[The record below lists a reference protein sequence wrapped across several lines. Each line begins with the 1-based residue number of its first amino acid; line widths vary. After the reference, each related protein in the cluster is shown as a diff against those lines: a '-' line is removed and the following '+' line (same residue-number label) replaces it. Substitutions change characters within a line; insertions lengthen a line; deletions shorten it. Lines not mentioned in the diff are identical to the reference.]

1 MRAYREPIE
10 TVLSGLISDSALGL
24 SSAEAQRRFD
34 QFGPKIMILM
44 VVTAISAFEW
54 LLEDRRETALPSEAI
69 VILAIVV
76 LNALIGF
83 IQEARAAR
91 SVAALKHELSPLRRL
106 WCSSSLTY
114 STVAQPSTAP
124 LLTSSVTSGH
134 FSREFFPRIAH
145 ARH

>member
-106 WCSSSLTY
+106 WSSSSLTY

-134 FSREFFPRIAH
+134 FSQ
-145 ARH
+145 